1 MLKFCGVEVEPVGVR
16 EDLGVASN
24 EEFGLDFFRSSRMVL
39 MG

>member
-16 EDLGVASN
+16 GDLGVASD

>member
-16 EDLGVASN
+16 GDLGVVSD
-24 EEFGLDFFRSSRMVL
+24 EEFGHDFFRSSRMVL